1 MTTQW
6 KKGTSGN
13 PAGRTPGSGEV
24 GKLRAAIAEH
34 VPSVIAKL
42 VEQAQACD
50 VGAAR
55 LLLERCIATL
65 KSIDQAAPVALPA
78 ATLTDQARAVL
89 HAAASG
95 NLTPAEAAQYLQG
108 IGAVARVA
116 ETDELAA
123 RVTALETNP
132 RKEEA

>member
-13 PAGRTPGSGEV
+13 PAGRAPGSGEV

-42 VEQAQACD
+42 VEQAQAGD

-55 LLLERCIATL
+55 LLLERCIAPL
-65 KSIDQAAPVALPA
+65 KAIDQAAPVALPA

-89 HAAASG
+89 LAAASG
-95 NLTPAEAAQYLQG
+95 ELTPAEAVQYLQG
-108 IGAVARVA
+108 IGAVARVT
-116 ETDELAA
+116 ETDEIAA
-123 RVTALETNP
+123 RVAALESNTT
-132 RKEEA
+132 RKG